1 MAKTLVA
8 LFDTLDD
15 AEAAERDLLAAG
27 FSDMEV
33 EVLRNSGYGAGEG
46 YGEVMPQLKGWGVPH
61 DEAVAYAEGLRRG
74 GALLVVSPRDDEAV
88 SRAVGVL
95 ESGDSVDLAARSA
108 EWRASG
114 WTGEP
119 AVMVKPRAD
128 GASDGVGDEGNLGK
142 AAEALR
148 VSNAEVVPP
157 PPPDPGT
164 ASPSYVPGSAIDVAR
179 QRLDREDPER
189 RS

>member
-8 LFDTLDD
+8 LFDALDD

-33 EVLRNSGYGAGEG
+33 EVLHNSGYGAGEG
-46 YGEVMPQLKGWGVPH
+46 YGEVMPQLEGWGAPH

-88 SRAVGVL
+88 NRAMGVL

-119 AVMVKPRAD
+119 PPVMVKPRTD
-128 GASDGVGDEGNLGK
+128 TGGDGNLGK

-148 VSNAEVVPP
+148 VSNAEAVPP
-157 PPPDPGT
+157 PPVNPGT
-164 ASPSYVPGSAIDVAR
+164 ASPSAVPGSAADAAR
-179 QRLDREDPER
+179 QRLDHEDPER
-189 RS
+189 R

>member
-8 LFDTLDD
+8 LFDALDD

-33 EVLRNSGYGAGEG
+33 EVLHNSGYGAGEG
-46 YGEVMPQLKGWGVPH
+46 YGEVMPQLMGWGAPH

-88 SRAVGVL
+88 SRAMGVL
-95 ESGDSVDLAARSA
+95 ESGESVDLAARSA

-119 AVMVKPRAD
+119 AVMVTPR
-128 GASDGVGDEGNLGK
+128 GANTGDDGNLGK

-148 VSNAEVVPP
+148 VSNAEAVPP
-157 PPPDPGT
+157 LPADPGT
-164 ASPSYVPGSAIDVAR
+164 ASPSVTPGSAADVAR
-179 QRLDREDPER
+179 ERLDHEDPQR

>member
-8 LFDTLDD
+8 LFDTPDD

-61 DEAVAYAEGLRRG
+61 DEAVAYGEGLRRG

-95 ESGDSVDLAARSA
+95 ESGASVDLAARSA

-119 AVMVKPRAD
+119 PPVMVKPRGVD
-128 GASDGVGDEGNLGK
+128 TSDDGNLGK

-157 PPPDPGT
+157 PPANPGT

>member
-1 MAKTLVA
+1 MAKTIVA
-8 LFDTLDD
+8 LFDAPAN
-15 AEAAERDLLAAG
+15 AEAAERDLLEAG
-27 FSDMEV
+27 FSDFEV
-33 EVLRNSGYGAGEG
+33 EVLPYSGYGAGEG

-74 GALLVVSPRDDEAV
+74 GSLLVVSPRDDDAIA
-88 SRAVGVL
+88 RAVAAL
-95 ESGDSVDLAARSA
+95 EGGRAVDLTQRSA

-119 AVMVKPRAD
+119 AAPMPQPDTAAQAD
-128 GASDGVGDEGNLGK
+128 RNLGK

-148 VSNAEVVPP
+148 VSNAETVSP
-157 PPPDPGT
+157 PPPDAGT
-164 ASPSYVPGSAIDVAR
+164 ASPSFQPASAIDVSR
-179 QRLDREDPER
+179 QRRDREDPER